1 MVEELGPCSTGAIG
15 EAAELPFN
23 PTLSGTSALPQ
34 CLDSLCH
41 TRRIPEP
48 AAILVKLFLKSL
60 RRYLA
65 LLVQL
70 VASPRRDGR
79 RAGGFLLVLAA
90 SPLVIAVQLL
100 HWLAFLLDEVFYR
113 GYRDIAIREPLFVL
127 GPPRTGTTHLH
138 RVLAADP
145 QTTTFQTW
153 ECLFGLSVS
162 SRKLLLALARLDRA
176 MGRPAGRVGSWLG
189 RRLLAPMDDI
199 HPVALTDPEED
210 FLCLLPLAACFLL
223 VIPFP
228 RAAWLWDI
236 ARFDTRLGEDEKREL
251 LDWYRHCIQ
260 KHLYVFG
267 ADKRFLSKNASF
279 SGMAEALLAAFPDAR
294 ILYTSR
300 DPRAVVPSQLSS
312 LRPALEACG
321 FAEYPGELRDGLVD
335 LLRYY
340 YEHLFEV
347 AARNPD
353 RMALLYNDD
362 LQNDL
367 SATVVASLGSVG
379 LDVGDGFMD
388 ELAAMSA
395 ASREHQSD
403 HRYSPE
409 QFGLSDDMIVA
420 QFARV
425 YALYQFRGHSGPGE
439 DIQ

>member
-1 MVEELGPCSTGAIG
+1 MA
-15 EAAELPFN
+15 PFSHW
-23 PTLSGTSALPQ
+23 PLVSYLFD
-34 CLDSLCH
+34 CLCH
-41 TRRIPEP
+41 TRRNPKP
-48 AAILVKLFLKSL
+48 SAILVKLFLKSL

-79 RAGGFLLVLAA
+79 RTGGLLLVLAA
-90 SPLVIAVQLL
+90 LPLVLAVQLL
-100 HWLAFLLDEVFYR
+100 HWLAFLFDEVFYR
-113 GYRDIAIREPLFVL
+113 GYRDVTIREPLFVL

-138 RVLAADP
+138 RVLSADP

-153 ECLFGLSVS
+153 ECLFGLSVAA
-162 SRKLLLALARLDRA
+162 RKLLLALARLDRA
-176 MGRPAGRVGSWLG
+176 LGRPAGRLGSWLG
-189 RRLLAPMDDI
+189 KRLLVSMDDI
-199 HPVALTDPEED
+199 HPVSLTDPEED

-223 VIPFP
+223 VVPFP

-236 ARFDTRLGEDEKREL
+236 ARFDTQLAKDEKREIL
-251 LDWYRHCIQ
+251 GWYRRCIQ

-279 SGMAEALLAAFPDAR
+279 SGMAEALLAEFPDAR

-312 LRPALEACG
+312 LRPALAACG
-321 FAEYPGELRDGLVD
+321 FPEYPDDLRDGLID

-340 YEHLFEV
+340 YEHLYQV

-362 LQNDL
+362 LRNDL
-367 SATVVASLGSVG
+367 SATVVGSLSSVG
-379 LDVGDGFMD
+379 LAVDDGFRD
-388 ELAAMSA
+388 KLGAMSA
-395 ASREHQSD
+395 ASRQHRSD

-409 QFGLSDDMIVA
+409 QFGLSDDIIVGH
-420 QFARV
+420 FERV
-425 YALYQFRGHSGPGE
+425 YALYRFRQNAAPGE
-439 DIQ
+439 EIQ